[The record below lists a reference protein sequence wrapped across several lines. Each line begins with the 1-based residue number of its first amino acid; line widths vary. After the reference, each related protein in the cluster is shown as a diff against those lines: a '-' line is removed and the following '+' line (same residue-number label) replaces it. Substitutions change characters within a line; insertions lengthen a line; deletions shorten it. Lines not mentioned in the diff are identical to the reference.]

1 MNYINGICGQSLDI
15 FAQPLRSI
23 KNDMAH
29 PFHKKLLA
37 EAFGTFCIV
46 FAGTGAIIVNDMS
59 GAVSHLGISLIFGLV
74 VCAMIYLFGNLS
86 GAHFNPAVTIGL
98 YLAQRIS
105 GKTIA
110 PYILSQ
116 IAGALIASIFL
127 RLMFPAHETL
137 GATIPAGSL
146 AQSWVLEAMLTT
158 ALMFVILTVTM
169 GVSKK
174 RIPPEMAIGGVVA
187 LAAFFA
193 GPISGASMNPARSFG
208 PAVVSGNIEVLWLYF
223 TAPIFG
229 AALAVLIC
237 ACSKESGC
245 CSRNSIRCKS

>member
-127 RLMFPAHETL
+127 RLMFPIHTTL
-137 GATIPAGSL
+137 GATIPTGSL
-146 AQSWVLEAMLTT
+146 AQSWVVEAMLTT
-158 ALMFVILTVTM
+158 ALMFVILTATT

-174 RIPPEMAIGGVVA
+174 RIPPEMSIGGVVA

-193 GPISGASMNPARSFG
+193 GPISGASMNPARSLG
-208 PAVVSGNIEVLWLYF
+208 PAVVSGNMEVLWLYL
-223 TAPIFG
+223 TAPILG
-229 AALAVLIC
+229 AVMAVFIC
-237 ACSKESGC
+237 VCSKEPAC

>member
-1 MNYINGICGQSLDI
+1 MAY
-15 FAQPLRSI
+15 PLHRQ
-23 KNDMAH
+23 
-29 PFHKKLLA
+29 LLA

-46 FAGTGAIIVNDMS
+46 FAGTGAIIVHDMN
-59 GAVSHLGISLIFGLV
+59 GMISHLGISLIFGLV
-74 VCAMIYLFGNLS
+74 VCVMIYLLGKLS

-127 RLMFPAHETL
+127 HLLFPAHATL

-146 AQSWVLEAMLTT
+146 AQSWIVETMLTA
-158 ALMFVILTVTM
+158 ALMFVILTAAT
-169 GVSKK
+169 GISKK

-193 GPISGASMNPARSFG
+193 GPISGASMNPARSLG
-208 PAVVSGNIEVLWLYF
+208 PAVVSGNTEVLWLYL

-229 AALAVLIC
+229 AVIAVLIC
-237 ACSKESGC
+237 VCTKEPAC
-245 CSRNSIRCKS
+245 CSRNSIRCKA